1 MTLHIKKPDFKCSKC
16 KTIFIPYKIG
26 IKCPKCNNEVK
37 EDISEYL
44 NFIKNLVGSMR
55 VHKMQYGRYHPG
67 AWYVGSMSDHIQSL
81 IFQIFDSMEYDS
93 EKNKEKEYLS
103 SFIDKI
109 KWEEEQS
116 NQKYFKDYI
125 KEITFEVL
133 DVYKKEDFA
142 SIKQE
147 TPSPRTRVKKWHS
160 GWMP

>member
-1 MTLHIKKPDFKCSKC
+1 MTIHIRKPDFKCSGC
-16 KTIFIPYKIG
+16 RTAFIPYKKE
-26 IKCPKCNNEVK
+26 IKCPKCGK
-37 EDISEYL
+37 EIERDINEYL
-44 NFIKNLVGSMR
+44 DFIKMIAGSMKT
-55 VHKMQYGRYHPG
+55 HKKQYGRYSPG
-67 AWYVGSMSDHIQSL
+67 AWYIGSMSDHIQSF
-81 IFQIFDSMEYDS
+81 IFKIFDSMENDS